1 MYERVRQSP
10 VTPYDGRSDRDR
22 DVPVP
27 DLSTYSKVVRACC
40 GKFAVMT
47 MVEGFTSAT
56 VRHVQKI
63 DAGFY
68 FQYLAHDV
76 PKRPDARAAPAQLG
90 RVPLQI
96 LHELRHVA

>member
-47 MVEGFTSAT
+47 MVG
-56 VRHVQKI
+56 R
-63 DAGFY
+63 G
-68 FQYLAHDV
+68 
-76 PKRPDARAAPAQLG
+76 ARARLLCLDVELLDNRTETFVVLLVKAVSSSG
-90 RVPLQI
+90 VPG
-96 LHELRHVA
+96 